1 MSAYSEG
8 KIYQPALVRVRWPSL
23 TLIILLAASLIYL
36 GNVYR
41 QQNAIL
47 DDAYITFRF
56 AEHLAN
62 GQGLVW
68 NVGGERVEGF
78 TSLFHVVLLAV
89 AIKVG
94 IDPQPASIMIAIGAV
109 LGTVLL
115 IVQILRRQFG
125 RLYPPA
131 ALVIGLYL
139 SDQTTAFHSISGLET
154 HLFVL
159 FLCLSYALALTWL
172 TRPTWPKASGLALA
186 IFCSI
191 LCRPEG
197 LLYGGALYLVLFVYT
212 GWRMRHKRQG
222 MRSPA
227 LALVLSVI
235 LLAALGVAYATWK
248 YRYFGY
254 LLPNSFY
261 VKSNQLGLHGL
272 REVVNYLKDVVTWV
286 SPLLVGFA
294 FTISPTIF
302 ITSLRTPERVAKIML
317 TLLPLAVALLYY
329 STIIHE
335 VGGAHR
341 FSYPTYF
348 YIIIGVAA
356 FFSVAMKLSP
366 APQGDARKNLA
377 VALICCVVLV
387 TSNEAWKMIG
397 SPWQPNPPDGF
408 QQYHWRIAQALQ
420 ATGLA
425 EKATVLCDAAGVIPF
440 VSHFNEVD
448 LVGLTDNVLS
458 GRTALTPAE
467 REAYLWNRKL
477 DVYIGYEPPAS
488 PGISRREDDPRM
500 QSAYVISL
508 MDPSRFTL
516 VGDRVFLK
524 DPILLHQRMAELRDH
539 WAWVGEIEW
548 PGRPAWGLKSFV
560 YVRKDS
566 PYREKLISAL
576 KQLVATEPAHITL
589 E

>member
-8 KIYQPALVRVRWPSL
+8 KIYQSALVRVRWPSL

-47 DDAYITFRF
+47 DDAYITFHF

-68 NVGGERVEGF
+68 NIGGERVEGF
-78 TSLFHVVLLAV
+78 TSLLHVALLAV
-89 AIKVG
+89 AIKAG
-94 IDPQPASIMIAIGAV
+94 IDPQPASMAIGIGSV
-109 LGTVLL
+109 LGTILL
-115 IVQILRRQFG
+115 IVLILQREFG
-125 RLYPPA
+125 MLYPPA
-131 ALVIGLYL
+131 ALTIGIYL
-139 SDQTTAFHSISGLET
+139 IDQTTAFHTISGLET

-159 FLCLSYALALTWL
+159 FLCLSYALALAWL
-172 TRPTWPKASGLALA
+172 RLPDWPMAIGMALA
-186 IFCSI
+186 IFFSL

-197 LLYGGALYLVLFVYT
+197 LLYGGALYIVLFAYT
-212 GWRMRHKRQG
+212 GWLMRRKRQG
-222 MRSPA
+222 VGL
-227 LALVLSVI
+227 LALSLLLSVI
-235 LLAALGVAYATWK
+235 LLATLGGAYAAWK
-248 YRYFGY
+248 YWYFGY

-272 REVVNYLKDVVTWV
+272 REVVDYLKDVVTWV
-286 SPLLVGFA
+286 SPLLIGFV
-294 FTISPTIF
+294 FTISPAIF
-302 ITSLRTPERVAKIML
+302 ITSFRTPERVAKIML
-317 TLLPLAVALLYY
+317 TLLPLSMALLYY

-348 YIIIGVAA
+348 YIIIAVAA
-356 FFSVAMKLSP
+356 FFSVAMKMIPSAQSNPLK
-366 APQGDARKNLA
+366 AMA
-377 VALICCVVLV
+377 VTLICCAVLV
-387 TSNEAWKMIG
+387 TSHEAWKMIN

-425 EKATVLCDAAGVIPF
+425 GQATVLCDAAGVIPF
-440 VSHFNEVD
+440 VSHFNELD

-458 GRTALTPAE
+458 GRTPLTPAE
-467 REAYLWNRKL
+467 REAYLWSRKV

-488 PGISRREDDPRM
+488 PGVSRLEDDPRM
-500 QSAYVISL
+500 QSAYVNSL
-508 MDPSRFTL
+508 MAPSRFAL
-516 VGDRVFLK
+516 VGDRVFLREP
-524 DPILLHQRMAELRDH
+524 DLLYHRMVELRDN
-539 WAWVGEIEW
+539 WYWVGEIEW
-548 PGRPAWGLKSFV
+548 PGGPAWGLKSFV

-566 PYREKLISAL
+566 PYTEKLTSAL
-576 KQLVATEPAHITL
+576 KQIVTTQPAHITL
-589 E
+589 D